1 MKQLVASKTGS
12 GNTAV
17 LSLDRAGW
25 PSISVQVVVN
35 GTVNYTI
42 QQTLDAP
49 YDTSITPTW
58 FDHPD
63 TNLVAQTVNRQGN
76 YAFTPAA
83 VRGVVN
89 SGTGTITLTLLQAGG
104 GRMA

>member
-1 MKQLVASKTGS
+1 MKQLVASKTGA

-17 LSLDRAGW
+17 LSPDRAGW
-25 PSISVQVVVN
+25 PNISIQVVVN

-42 QQTLDAP
+42 QQTLDDP
-49 YDTSITPTW
+49 YDASITPTW

-63 TNLVAQTVNRQGN
+63 TNLVAATANKQGN